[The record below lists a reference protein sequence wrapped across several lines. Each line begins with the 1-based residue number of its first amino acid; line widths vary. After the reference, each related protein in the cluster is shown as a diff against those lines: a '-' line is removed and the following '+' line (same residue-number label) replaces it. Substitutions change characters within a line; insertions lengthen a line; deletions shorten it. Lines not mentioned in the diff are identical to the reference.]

1 MVAAETLANIL
12 IFPLNAKRCWLF
24 EFKDLSRNERNMQDM
39 HRIQGDIKG
48 NEQKRTVG
56 QGNERKTRKK
66 RTQLN
71 KQMLRSK
78 ECHTR

>member
-56 QGNERKTRKK
+56 QEMKGKQERKGH
-66 RTQLN
+66 
-71 KQMLRSK
+71 S
-78 ECHTR
+78 

>member
-12 IFPLNAKRCWLF
+12 IFPLSAKRCWLF

-56 QGNERKTRKK
+56 QEMKGKQERKGH
-66 RTQLN
+66 
-71 KQMLRSK
+71 S
-78 ECHTR
+78 